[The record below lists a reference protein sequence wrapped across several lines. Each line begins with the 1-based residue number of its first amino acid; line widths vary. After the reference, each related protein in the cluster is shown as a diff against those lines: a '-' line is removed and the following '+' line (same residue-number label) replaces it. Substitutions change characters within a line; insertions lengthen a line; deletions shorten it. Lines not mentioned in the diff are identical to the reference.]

1 MKKII
6 NRMLVFVF
14 IAIGLFSCRKTIQMA
29 DGTYISKRQQR
40 KIFRKAW
47 DDSFGKMSEEEWRL
61 LEGQPIQVDTLQ

>member
-6 NRMLVFVF
+6 SRMLVFVF
-14 IAIGLFSCRKTIQMA
+14 IAIVLFSCRKTIQMA

-47 DDSFGKMSEEEWRL
+47 DDSFGKMSEEEWHL
-61 LEGQPIQVDTLQ
+61 LEGQPIQVDTLK